1 MVSII
6 YVLDYYYY
14 RPDGEKI
21 FTSGFFIQTK
31 NGELDFVCCV
41 IKTGAVCVVCKQRIP
56 SSTLFRHAQL
66 TERFEYMFWLNCLYV
81 CLSFFFSL

>member
-41 IKTGAVCVVCKQRIP
+41 IKTGAVWCANSASP
-56 SSTLFRHAQL
+56 LLPFLDTL
-66 TERFEYMFWLNCLYV
+66 N
-81 CLSFFFSL
+81 